1 MRQQEEGGELV
12 KKNRIRQSIM
22 LPALGVMMAGAFTLA
37 AGASATAAE
46 VGATGRPSDCNV
58 EKKSFG
64 AIAMCKKHNGGHY
77 RALVVCKDPESGKM
91 MDFAGAWRKSGV
103 SYAYCQGSYL
113 KPVHEGHETKVS

>member
-1 MRQQEEGGELV
+1 MV
-12 KKNRIRQSIM
+12 KKNRIRKSIM

-37 AGASATAAE
+37 AGAGATAAE